1 MSVIPQESAERR
13 SPLNVPE
20 NEILDEAKWEA
31 WLERGR
37 ARQLRD
43 RIRFIKF
50 VKVALA
56 VGMIAVAVLWFRM
69 APAVELRLS

>member
-1 MSVIPQESAERR
+1 MTAIPQESAERR
-13 SPLNVPE
+13 PPHYVPA
-20 NEILDEAKWEA
+20 NEVLDEVRWEA

-43 RIRFIKF
+43 RIRLMQF

-56 VGMIAVAVLWFRM
+56 VGVIAVAVIWFQL
-69 APAVELRLS
+69 APVTGPRLS

>member
-13 SPLNVPE
+13 PPQHVPA

-43 RIRFIKF
+43 RIRFMQF

-56 VGMIAVAVLWFRM
+56 VGLIAVAVLWFQM
-69 APAVELRLS
+69 VPGNGPHLS